1 MNTLRNVLGCT
12 LLAFCVSGAAQ
23 DACTQSERQIWSC
36 EANGKFYTLCA
47 SSDLGPQTGY
57 MQYRVYQK
65 AALEFAYPASHR
77 HPRGLFKLSLLS
89 KGAAMTFSN
98 GGYQYEIYEPLAGS
112 TEIAVTKA
120 RKKLADIRCS
130 DFSDTLTLTSTQDFL
145 ATVGIYEK

>member
-1 MNTLRNVLGCT
+1 
-12 LLAFCVSGAAQ
+12 
-23 DACTQSERQIWSC
+23 
-36 EANGKFYTLCA
+36 
-47 SSDLGPQTGY
+47 